1 MSAGDGALDTSARS
15 NDLARRSLGL
25 VACTTML
32 FAMIV
37 PPFVASETL
46 IVKIFPYLSSLPV
59 LPSLPLAAALT
70 ISVASVGFLV
80 LLTGVLLGIVFFG
93 LRLDFGKAR
102 ASMVLS
108 TLGLLVI
115 SISLFSYG
123 GNSVSEILTVSW
135 VGRWPELGVFGAGYL
150 VSWVAIIIGFLV
162 SNVRQGRAQ
171 VAQYVRPRPVSQ
183 PKMLENAVPTGYVAL
198 DSVLYGGLPA
208 GTSVVLTSPPCDEK
222 DIMIHRLLDTAL
234 AHNHPC
240 IFISSSIDRV
250 RDLLPKYR
258 RLLYLIICNP
268 QADVLTVGLPEAVK
282 LKTLDSLTELN
293 LGISNAL
300 SKMNASYGAVLCLE
314 TLDDVL
320 LTHHGATRRWLMDI
334 LTRIK
339 ADHVTCIATLNP
351 AMHPPTESQGVLET
365 FDGQIDLYEAEIQV
379 RPKLIRVRRLGG
391 RRFIDTEL
399 RVDKDRI

>member
-1 MSAGDGALDTSARS
+1 MDTSASS
-15 NDLARRSLGL
+15 NALARRSLGL
-25 VACTTML
+25 VACAAML
-32 FAMIV
+32 FSMTV

-46 IVKIFPYLSSLPV
+46 IVKIYPYLSSLPV
-59 LPSLPLAAALT
+59 LASLPLAAALT
-70 ISVASVGFLV
+70 ASVASVGFLI
-80 LLTGVLLGIVFFG
+80 LLTGALLGIVFFG
-93 LRLDFGKAR
+93 LRLDLGKAR

-108 TLGLLVI
+108 AVGLLLI

-123 GNSVSEILTVSW
+123 GSIVSEILTISW
-135 VGRWPELGVFGAGYL
+135 VGTWPELGVFGTGYL
-150 VSWVAIIIGFLV
+150 VSWVAIIVGFLV
-162 SNVRQGRAQ
+162 SDVRRGRARS
-171 VAQYVRPRPVSQ
+171 AQYVRPSPVSQ
-183 PKMLENAVPTGYVAL
+183 PKMLESAVPTGYVAL
-198 DSVLYGGLPA
+198 DNVLNGGLPA
-208 GTSVVLTSPPCDEK
+208 GTSVVLTSPSCDEK
-222 DIMIHRLLDTAL
+222 DVIIHRLLDTAL
-234 AHNHPC
+234 MHNHPC
-240 IFISSSIDRV
+240 IFISSSLDHI

-258 RLLYLIICNP
+258 RLLFLIVCNP

-314 TLDDVL
+314 TLDDIL
-320 LTHHGATRRWLMDI
+320 LTHHAATRRWLMDI

-339 ADHVTCIATLNP
+339 ADRVTCIATLNP
-351 AMHPPTESQGVLET
+351 AMHPQTETQGVLET

-391 RRFIDTEL
+391 RKFTDTEL